1 MIAPRLRRIFA
12 SLLLCVLLLVT
23 ACASPPPSRFEQAQQ
38 ESTQQKSGQAVAKEA
53 TQGSEFNQFFPAPS
67 EGYERVYTQEKRG
80 FAQAKLKKGGEVV
93 AMLSIADTK
102 SLPNAAAKYQQAT
115 KQIGGYPAVEQG
127 STATGVLVGDRYQVK
142 IQSRAPSFTVS
153 DRETWLQ
160 KFDLEGL
167 ARLQ

>member
-80 FAQAKLKKGGEVV
+80 FAQAKLKRGGEVV

-127 STATGVLVGDRYQVK
+127 STATGVLVADRYQVK
-142 IQSRAPSFTVS
+142 IQSRDASFSAS
-153 DRETWLQ
+153 DREAWLQ
-160 KFDLEGL
+160 RFDLNGL
-167 ARLQ
+167 AQLQ